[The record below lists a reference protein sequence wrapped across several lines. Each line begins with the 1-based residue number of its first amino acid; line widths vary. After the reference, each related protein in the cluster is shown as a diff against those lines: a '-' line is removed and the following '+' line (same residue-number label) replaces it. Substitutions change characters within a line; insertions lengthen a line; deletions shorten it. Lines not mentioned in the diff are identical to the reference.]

1 MPMKKPHDFFEVSH
15 AASLCLASWLSVLR
29 QHGGKCGMWVRQSLT
44 VRSIGCHLMTCMT
57 WYDMVVLFQTGMQ
70 ELQSTQTMLWMLHRC
85 DISSLNMKLHRS
97 LLDHLRAQMIYIC
110 NAHVWLRKLLPC
122 NLFAHISLQL
132 PNRHGEASTSCERW
146 CWRSSSKV
154 TWNERWKLGCCG
166 WIPQNIF
173 S

>member
-1 MPMKKPHDFFEVSH
+1 MKKPHDFFEVSH

-29 QHGGKCGMWVRQSLT
+29 QHGGKCGMWVRPSLT

-85 DISSLNMKLHRS
+85 DISSLKHETPQIIIGSSKSRDAIFAMHMFDWEKK
-97 LLDHLRAQMIYIC
+97 I
-110 NAHVWLRKLLPC
+110 PC

-154 TWNERWKLGCCG
+154 TWNERWKLWCCG
-166 WIPQNIF
+166 
-173 S
+173 

>member
-1 MPMKKPHDFFEVSH
+1 MKKPRYFFEVSH

-44 VRSIGCHLMTCMT
+44 VRSIGCHLMSCMT

-97 LLDHLRAQMIYIC
+97 LLDHLRAEMLHLQCTCLIEKTFTMQFVCTHLTPTSKQTRGGQYILWT
-110 NAHVWLRKLLPC
+110 VMPEILL
-122 NLFAHISLQL
+122 
-132 PNRHGEASTSCERW
+132 
-146 CWRSSSKV
+146 
-154 TWNERWKLGCCG
+154 
-166 WIPQNIF
+166 
-173 S
+173 